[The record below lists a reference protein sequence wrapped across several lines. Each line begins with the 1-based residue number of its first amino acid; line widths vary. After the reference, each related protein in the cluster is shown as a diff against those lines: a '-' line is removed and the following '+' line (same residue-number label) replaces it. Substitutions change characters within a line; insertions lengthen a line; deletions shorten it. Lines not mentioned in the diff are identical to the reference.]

1 MKVKVKKNATSM
13 LFAGRR
19 ISVQWRKAGR
29 PSCNAVLVEGEPPAQ
44 RGRSQEE
51 SAPAPKGRAVVPEMG
66 KNGDPP
72 KNRATSASAQR
83 TGAWLGHV
91 IFSLSQLLKVWPE
104 KIDGPVLLALKQSHG
119 TSEGMGHFSNSSRAT
134 IKRGENF

>member
-1 MKVKVKKNATSM
+1 MRGGGFLYNG
-13 LFAGRR
+13 GR
-19 ISVQWRKAGR
+19 QGG

-72 KNRATSASAQR
+72 RATSASAQR
-83 TGAWLGHV
+83 TGAWLDHV

-104 KIDGPVLLALKQSHG
+104 KIDGPVLLALKQGHG